1 MHVSHNDEHE
11 KITYNLKYIQLTKN
25 NPLILEHILFLT
37 LVKQIRGIPELLLQ
51 TKNEYVDL
59 FLGHFQKGLRSKS

>member
-25 NPLILEHILFLT
+25 NPLILKHILFLT
-37 LVKQIRGIPELLLQ
+37 LVKK
-51 TKNEYVDL
+51 KNKRDP
-59 FLGHFQKGLRSKS
+59 